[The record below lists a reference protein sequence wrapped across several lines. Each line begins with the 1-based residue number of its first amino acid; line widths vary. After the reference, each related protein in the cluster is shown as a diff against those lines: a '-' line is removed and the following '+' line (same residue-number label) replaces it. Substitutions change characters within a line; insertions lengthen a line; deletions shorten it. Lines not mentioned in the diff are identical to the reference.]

1 MGFVVMGLLLL
12 PRFAWTHTPGVST
25 ANFEVL
31 PGGSVEAHL
40 AFSSA
45 EPLGRLTPTQSRG
58 GEVAA
63 AAAADQAVLRDDM
76 RAFFFERIDVAA
88 DGNRCPATFRDASL
102 APPDGVAIEASYACP
117 LGAAEVAVTLYYLSE
132 LPPGHREVVR
142 IVAGTS
148 STEAILAADRRGL
161 VLKVPGGGGAPR
173 GRAPLLALLG
183 LAATTLA
190 LYLLWRT
197 RFRAS

>member
-12 PRFAWTHTPGVST
+12 PRFGWTHTPGVST

-31 PGGSVEAHL
+31 PGGGVEAHL

-45 EPLGRLTPTQSRG
+45 EPLGSLTLAQSG
-58 GEVAA
+58 GGGVAA
-63 AAAADQAVLRDDM
+63 SDQGVFRDEM
-76 RAFFFERIDVAA
+76 RALFFERIDVTA
-88 DGNRCPATFRDASL
+88 DGSRCPATFHDASL
-102 APPDGVAIEASYACP
+102 APPDGVALEASYACP

-161 VLKVPGGGGAPR
+161 VLKVPGGGAAPR
-173 GRAPLLALLG
+173 RRSPLFAQLGR
-183 LAATTLA
+183 AATTLA

>member
-1 MGFVVMGLLLL
+1 MGFVVMSLLLL
-12 PRFAWTHTPGVST
+12 PRFGWTHTPGVST

-31 PGGSVEAHL
+31 PGGGVEAHL

-45 EPLGRLTPTQSRG
+45 EPLGRLTLAEGRG
-58 GEVAA
+58 V
-63 AAAADQAVLRDDM
+63 AAADQGVLRDDM
-76 RAFFFERIDVAA
+76 RALFFERIDVTA

-102 APPDGVAIEASYACP
+102 APPDGVALDASYACP

-142 IVAGTS
+142 IVAGSS
-148 STEAILAADRRGL
+148 STEAILGADRRGL
-161 VLKVPGGGGAPR
+161 MLKVPGGGRAPR
-173 GRAPLLALLG
+173 RRAPLLALLG

-190 LYLLWRT
+190 LYLLRRT